1 MKKFFYYFFLT
12 LMALLYIAAGINHFV
27 NPDFYLRI
35 MPSYL
40 PWHEELVAISGVIE
54 ILLGIGLLVP
64 QTRKASAWGTVA
76 LLIAIYPA
84 NIYSYTNPSPTPVD
98 TLELRQT
105 IALIRLPFQFLLIWW
120 AWYYTKPYL
129 AKPTGADQA
138 L

>member
-40 PWHEELVAISGVIE
+40 PWHGELVAISGVIE
-54 ILLGIGLLVP
+54 ILLGIGLLIP

-120 AWYYTKPYL
+120 AWYYTKPY
-129 AKPTGADQA
+129 PSEV
-138 L
+138 